1 MEEDLDRTRI
11 LVADDDPAV
20 RSALDRVLRFHGYDV
35 DLAGDG
41 IEALA
46 ALEDARPNAVVLDV
60 MMPGLDGLGAC
71 RMMRGRGHDVP
82 VLMLTARTEL
92 ADRITGFDAGADDYL
107 CKPFELEELLA
118 RLRAL
123 IRRAR
128 GRTTGEDGETLRFA
142 DLTMNVATREVW
154 RGERRLQLSP
164 TEFTL
169 LEILLRRPRRVLERG
184 RLQEEVWGFD
194 YGRNSNSLHVYIGYL
209 RRKTEEGGEPRLIQT
224 VRGVGYTLREGPP

>member
-1 MEEDLDRTRI
+1 MGDLRRARI
-11 LVADDDPAV
+11 LVVDDDPAV
-20 RSALDRVLRFHGYDV
+20 RSALDHVLRFHGYDV

-46 ALEDARPNAVVLDV
+46 ALEDTRPDAVVLDV
-60 MMPGLDGLGAC
+60 MMPGLDGFGAC

-82 VLMLTARTEL
+82 VLMLTARTEV
-92 ADRITGFDAGADDYL
+92 ADRVTGLDAGADDYL
-107 CKPFELEELLA
+107 CKPFALEELLA

-123 IRRAR
+123 IRRSR
-128 GRTTGEDGETLRFA
+128 GETTGGDGEVLRFA

-154 RGERRLQLSP
+154 RGMRRLTLSP

-184 RLQEEVWGFD
+184 WLQEEVWGCD

-224 VRGVGYTLREGPP
+224 VRGVGYTLREGPL